1 VENVIIKFTA
11 DTTGLQPA
19 VEQLKLIGKITE
31 EDARKIDEINQSQAK
46 YLNTLKATTKEAGN
60 FGDEMASIKAE
71 IQAGILEGELL
82 NTLLKWVRRWKGQE
96 RKAKP

>member
-1 VENVIIKFTA
+1 MENVIIKFTA

-19 VEQLKLIGKITE
+19 VDQLKLLGKISE

-60 FGDEMASIKAE
+60 FSNEMAMV
-71 IQAGILEGELL
+71 LE
-82 NTLLKWVRRWKGQE
+82 
-96 RKAKP
+96 